1 MSVFTSLFSAT
12 LATYLTGP
20 EVQQERYN
28 QLKVIPTNNDIL
40 ASDALKNDPI
50 QKAIEAQRPY
60 SHSQSVCTMKFWDPV
75 ASVGTD
81 INNGNL
87 KSSDE
92 AGIKAALQKVVKSV
106 EQG

>member
-1 MSVFTSLFSAT
+1 
-12 LATYLTGP
+12 
-20 EVQQERYN
+20 
-28 QLKVIPTNNDIL
+28 
-40 ASDALKNDPI
+40 
-50 QKAIEAQRPY
+50 
-60 SHSQSVCTMKFWDPV
+60 MKYWDPV
-75 ASVGTD
+75 ASVGSD